1 MKIGWLEI
9 LLILCVILLFG
20 VKRIPEVARAMGQ
33 ALNEFKK
40 AKDNSGKKEDESEKK
55 SLPPDES
62 NSN

>member
-20 VKRIPEVARAMGQ
+20 VKRIPEIARAMGQ

-40 AKDNSGKKEDESEKK
+40 AKDSNGKKEDEPEKK